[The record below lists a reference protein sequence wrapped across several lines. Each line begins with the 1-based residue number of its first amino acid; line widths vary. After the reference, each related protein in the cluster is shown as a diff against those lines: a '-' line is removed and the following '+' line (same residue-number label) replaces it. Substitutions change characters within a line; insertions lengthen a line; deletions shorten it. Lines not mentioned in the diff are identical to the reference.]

1 MSLKKLLGVWRMK
14 VKDLFVETKKIIAEY
29 KEKAGGLDQEEQE
42 LKTELVALQEEMT
55 AILLDSEG
63 ANLSERIYLKAQ
75 AKEINSKVEIIHS
88 MLEELDEKRTA
99 LRLAYVPVFQDVL
112 RKERTA
118 ANEYDVTELAIRH
131 RYELLTEIAGIG
143 KQFKKQYH
151 AIAPD
156 IYEVFEDTKVKEEYP
171 RLGHSFHQ
179 DQYQP
184 FFSWFETSVISKNDV
199 FSATRGN
206 LPEHLKQPKDVE

>member
-1 MSLKKLLGVWRMK
+1 ME
-14 VKDLFVETKKIIAEY
+14 VKDLFIETKNVMADY
-29 KEKAGGLDQEEQE
+29 KETAEVLNHEEQE
-42 LKTELVALQEEMT
+42 LKTELEALQEEMT

-99 LRLAYVPVFQDVL
+99 LRLAYVPVLQDVL
-112 RKERTA
+112 RKDRTSSY
-118 ANEYDVTELAIRH
+118 EYDVTELAIRH
-131 RYELLTEIAGIG
+131 RYELLTEIADMG
-143 KQFKKQYH
+143 KQFQKQYH

-156 IYEVFEDTKVKEEYP
+156 IYEVFDDPKVKEEFP
-171 RLGHSFHQ
+171 RLEHSFEQ
-179 DQYQP
+179 DQYRP
-184 FFSWFETSVISKNDV
+184 YFSWFETSVVSKNEV

-206 LPEHLKQPKDVE
+206 LPEHLKAPKETK